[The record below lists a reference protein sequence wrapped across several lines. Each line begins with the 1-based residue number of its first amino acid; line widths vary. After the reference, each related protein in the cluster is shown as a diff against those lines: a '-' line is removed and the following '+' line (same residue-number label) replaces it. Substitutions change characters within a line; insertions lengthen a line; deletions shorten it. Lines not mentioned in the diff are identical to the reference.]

1 MGRMTAKEFANK
13 EKEILS
19 AIPQEFHGAVSYQAY
34 EDGHAYG
41 YEEVLIHVQNLVGML
56 AKPIA
61 EFEARI
67 KKEMC
72 YLYDGCELRKG
83 VKHV

>member
-1 MGRMTAKEFANK
+1 MERMTSEEFASK

-19 AIPQEFHGAVSYQAY
+19 AIPQEFHSAVSSQAY

-56 AKPIA
+56 EKPIA
-61 EFEARI
+61 EF
-67 KKEMC
+67 KKGLC

>member
-1 MGRMTAKEFANK
+1 MTAEEFNTK

-19 AIPQEFHGAVSYQAY
+19 AIPEEFHSAVSYQAY

-56 AKPIA
+56 EKPIA
-61 EFEARI
+61 EFEKRI
-67 KKEMC
+67 KKEN
-72 YLYDGCELRKG
+72 
-83 VKHV
+83 

>member
-1 MGRMTAKEFANK
+1 MARMTAKEFAKK

-56 AKPIA
+56 EKPIA
-61 EFEARI
+61 DF
-67 KKEMC
+67 KKRLC